1 MRRRSPRFCM
11 FAVHSLLRSWS
22 NCCKYDGKSF
32 ARQATTAAS
41 SVDVEVV
48 AICCYLLLL
57 FNLHFFLTL
66 FIFLFIFPTTS
77 STFPQLPTSQQ
88 EVMMGAMPDGGSGTR
103 NATACY
109 YTCCCPCMGC
119 ATPKKEGQPSASC
132 LVHAGKW
139 FICHPCYVAQGL
151 RASKMA
157 LGIKRKLA
165 GVAGAAD
172 CNEMER

>member
-1 MRRRSPRFCM
+1 
-11 FAVHSLLRSWS
+11 
-22 NCCKYDGKSF
+22 
-32 ARQATTAAS
+32 
-41 SVDVEVV
+41 
-48 AICCYLLLL
+48 
-57 FNLHFFLTL
+57 
-66 FIFLFIFPTTS
+66 
-77 STFPQLPTSQQ
+77 
-88 EVMMGAMPDGGSGTR
+88 MGAMPDGGSGTR

-165 GVAGAAD
+165 GVAGAPD